1 MVEWNNGTVEW
12 WNSGTTTPIERALM
26 TTFTQHLVTGLRL
39 GDLHHRE
46 YWDPWSVKADAGS
59 NPSVRI

>member
-1 MVEWNNGTVEW
+1 MQVMEMGVFIRWNGMVEWNNGTVEW

-46 YWDPWSVKADAGS
+46 Y
-59 NPSVRI
+59 